1 MLDRLPLDMVVEIM
15 GFLSASDVGNAALVC
30 RNAAAAARDDLLHK
44 VATATISIAKLLPGK
59 PDAELAGSKGAP
71 LLATRL
77 AFPFD
82 TTGLL
87 WLPTQ
92 QIYFTPPLSIR
103 ICAGPS

>member
-44 VATATISIAKLLPGK
+44 VATAISIAKLLPGK

-77 AFPFD
+77 FFPFD
-82 TTGLL
+82 PTGLL
-87 WLPTQ
+87 WLPTR
-92 QIYFTPPLSIR
+92 QIYFTPPPLFPLSFL
-103 ICAGPS
+103 S